1 MMFSGKNYT
10 SFFSVLVMS
19 LLFAGCQGKE
29 SKPAEEETQ
38 VSTVTPVT
46 IDSIQTGPI
55 AEYLELN
62 ATSSFLKKNSV
73 KSPVAG
79 YIQQV
84 EISLGDEVTKNKEL
98 FLVKTKEASALDNN
112 PGSHDSAFTFSGIIR
127 VRSFQEGIIST
138 LNRHA
143 GDFVQE
149 GDELCMVSDK
159 SSFVFLLDVP
169 YELHQF
175 IHEGGACEIVLPDKK
190 TLTGTIVSRLP
201 SMDVASQTESYLIK
215 AASGFSLPENLIARI
230 RIIKEKK
237 DKALTLSKTAIL
249 SNETQ
254 TEFWVMKLLN
264 DSVAVKV
271 PIKKGLETG
280 ERTEIISPSF
290 ESADRILVS
299 GNYGLTDTAKIVI
312 SKKE

>member
-1 MMFSGKNYT
+1 MFSRKNST
-10 SFFSVLVMS
+10 LFLPIVL
-19 LLFAGCQGKE
+19 LLLAGCQGKE
-29 SKPAEEETQ
+29 SKPAEEESQ
-38 VSTVTPVT
+38 VATITPVT
-46 IDSIQTGPI
+46 VDSIQTGPV

-84 EISLGDEVTKNKEL
+84 EVNLGDEVTKNKEL

-112 PGSHDSAFTFSGIIR
+112 SGSRDSAFMFSGLIR
-127 VRSFQEGIIST
+127 VRSFQEGVIST

-159 SSFVFLLDVP
+159 SSFVFVLDVP
-169 YELHQF
+169 YELHQY
-175 IHEGGACEIVLPDKK
+175 IHEGGGCEIVLPDKQ
-190 TLTGTIVSRLP
+190 TLAGTIASRLP
-201 SMDVASQTESYLIK
+201 SMDVASQTESYLIR
-215 AASGFSLPENLIARI
+215 ASTGFSLPENLIARI
-230 RIIKEKK
+230 RIIKERK
-237 DKALTLSKTAIL
+237 DKALTLPKTAIL

-254 TEFWVMKLLN
+254 TEFWVMKLIN
-264 DSVAVKV
+264 DSVAIKIPVKR
-271 PIKKGLETG
+271 GLETS
-280 ERTEIISPSF
+280 ERTEITSPLF